1 MQRAVAAL
9 AGAGA
14 VASPALVAP
23 TNWSEAWKR
32 GLGPCVISPRLVV
45 RPSFSSFAASP
56 GQAELVID
64 PGQAFGTGAH
74 ESTRLALEWIDVLA
88 PALPAQARVLDVGC
102 GSGVLALAAAQL
114 GAARAVACDLDRLA
128 AEATRANARANA
140 LGDRIAVFVGSLAAL
155 GVARFELVVANLL
168 RRELLPLLD
177 AVAARIRPG
186 GFAVLSG
193 LLLRESPEV
202 EGALRAAGLESVG
215 TRERSDASGERWR
228 AWLTRR

>member
-9 AGAGA
+9 AGARA
-14 VASPALVAP
+14 VAAPAPVAS
-23 TNWSEAWKR
+23 TDWSEAWKR
-32 GLGPCVISPRLVV
+32 GLGPSVISPRLVV
-45 RPSFSSFAASP
+45 RPSFSGFAARP

-102 GSGVLALAAAQL
+102 GSGVLALAAARL
-114 GAARAVACDLDRLA
+114 GACRAVACDLDPLA

-155 GVARFELVVANLL
+155 GAVRFELVVANLL
-168 RRELLPLLD
+168 RPELLPLLD
-177 AVAARIRPG
+177 EIAERTLPG
-186 GFAVLSG
+186 GFAVFSG
-193 LLLRESPEV
+193 LLVGEGPEV
-202 EGALRAAGLESVG
+202 EDALRAAGLEPVA
-215 TRERSDASGERWR
+215 TRERSDASGEGWR